1 MTSYYVIFTIKDGV
15 EQDAYLI
22 NSCDN
27 DLDYHLFQYGD
38 MSITY
43 EEYKDEDEAT
53 DRKETYNRSLWER
66 GNK

>member
-1 MTSYYVIFTIKDGV
+1 MTSYYVIFKIQDGV
-15 EQDAYLI
+15 EQDAYII

-27 DLDYHLFQYGD
+27 DLDYHLSQFGD